1 MANPNV
7 GFTAEI
13 PGYMRHEENWIS
25 QSISNLCAMWVLAL
39 MLNKPCS

>member
-7 GFTAEI
+7 GFTAKI
-13 PGYMRHEENWIS
+13 PAYTRHGENFFS
-25 QSISNLCAMWVLAL
+25 QSVSNLFAVWVLAL